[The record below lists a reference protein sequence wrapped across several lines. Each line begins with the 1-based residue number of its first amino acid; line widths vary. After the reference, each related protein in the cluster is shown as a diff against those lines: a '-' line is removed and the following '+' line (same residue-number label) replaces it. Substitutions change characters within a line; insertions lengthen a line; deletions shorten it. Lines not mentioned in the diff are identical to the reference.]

1 MRDYDPA
8 AHGLAAGDR
17 RELDARAHREL
28 SDRSSPGVFAWP
40 IAVLLYMGAAP
51 ALRDLPML
59 TAVCG
64 TVLFA
69 LAFYRFWL
77 ARRFVTLYAADPARW
92 VRGFW
97 LSSLAIST
105 TWALYIT
112 TNFIHYG
119 AAGPSLYAGFITAA
133 LVAGV
138 AASLSSEVHLARAMV
153 LIVLVPMVASGLW
166 VGGQAGWALVAMT
179 TVEIVYLLPL
189 ISLHHQR
196 YWELITSDHLLRRR
210 GEDLDRARAQ
220 AEAASKAK
228 SEFLANMSHEIR
240 TPMNGALG
248 MTELVLQ
255 TPLLPEQREHLEL
268 ARASG
273 QALLGLI
280 NDILDFSKIEA
291 GRLELAPVPFNV
303 RETIGMS
310 MRMLASSVAQ
320 KPVEVLCD
328 IDESVPRTLV
338 ADPLRI
344 RQVVVNLVNNALKF
358 TSEGTVVLHLAAK
371 PLDGGSLDDGRLL
384 VEGYVR
390 DTGVGIAQDKLEA
403 IFEAFTQ
410 ADGSTARKYGGSGL
424 GLSITSRLL
433 HLMHGDIRAESTPG
447 RGSTFV
453 FHFEAEAGEAGA
465 PETLGIPGVEALV
478 LDPHTGAQA
487 LLARQLERLG
497 VRVESF
503 SFPGALLEW
512 AAAHPDAEGDR
523 VVLVD
528 GRLRDADDGVT
539 ASRLMREPALEGARF
554 VVLGVPGANFALD
567 MGGAVRLVK
576 PVVPSAAREAVLA
589 ALGLGAPPADDLA
602 HDSGP
607 DATLS
612 ILVAE
617 DNVVNQRVIEVMLRR
632 RGHRVT
638 LAANGRL
645 AVEAC
650 RAHAFDLVLMDVQ
663 MPEMDGLEATRTIRR
678 EELRR
683 EVRVPIVALTAHALS
698 SDQDRCRDAGMD
710 AYLTKPVQIE
720 ALERLLRLVGLKKGT
735 IQAHPVL

>member
-1 MRDYDPA
+1 MHAYDSA
-8 AHGLAAGDR
+8 AHGLSTADR

-40 IAVLLYMGAAP
+40 IAVVLYMLASP
-51 ALRDLPML
+51 AQRDLPLL
-59 TAVCG
+59 TPLCG
-64 TVLFA
+64 SVLLVLA
-69 LAFYRFWL
+69 LYRFWL
-77 ARRFVTLYAADPARW
+77 ARRFETLYASNPRRW
-92 VRGFW
+92 VQGFW
-97 LSSLAIST
+97 HASLAMSATWATYIST
-105 TWALYIT
+105 S
-112 TNFIHYG
+112 FVHYG
-119 AAGPSLYAGFITAA
+119 ATGPSLYAGFITAA

-138 AASLSSEVHLARAMV
+138 AAGLSSEVRLARAMV
-153 LIVLVPMVASGLW
+153 LLVLVPMVLSGVW
-166 VGGQAGWALVAMT
+166 VGGQPGWALVAMT

-189 ISLHHQR
+189 ISLHHRR

-210 GEDLDRARAQ
+210 GEELDRARAQ
-220 AEAASKAK
+220 AEAASRAK

-291 GRLELAPVPFNV
+291 GRLELSPVPFNV
-303 RETIGMS
+303 RDTLGTS

-328 IDESVPRTLV
+328 IDESVPQLLV

-358 TSEGTVVLHLAAK
+358 TAEGTVALHLSAHGTG
-371 PLDGGSLDDGRLL
+371 DGKLL
-384 VEGYVR
+384 VEGSVR
-390 DTGVGIAQDKLEA
+390 DTGVGIPADKLDA

-433 HLMHGDIRAESTPG
+433 HLMGGDIRAESTPG
-447 RGSTFV
+447 RGSTFA
-453 FHFEAEAGEAGA
+453 FRFEAEAGEAA
-465 PETLGIPGVEALV
+465 PPETLGVPGVEALV
-478 LDPHTGAQA
+478 LDPHAGAQA

-512 AAAHPDAEGDR
+512 VTAHPDTEGDR
-523 VVLVD
+523 VILVD
-528 GRLRDADDGVT
+528 GRLRDADGGVT
-539 ASRLMREPALEGARF
+539 AERLMREPALDGARF

-567 MGGAVRLVK
+567 MGHAVRLVK
-576 PVVPSAAREAVLA
+576 PVIPSVVREAVLA
-589 ALGLGAPPADDLA
+589 ALGLGVPPAVEPLHDDGSDTA
-602 HDSGP
+602 
-607 DATLS
+607 LS

-632 RGHRVT
+632 RGHLVT
-638 LAANGRL
+638 IAGNGQL
-645 AVEAC
+645 AVEAW
-650 RAHAFDLVLMDVQ
+650 RTHGFDLVLMDVQ
-663 MPEMDGLEATRTIRR
+663 MPEMDGLEATRVIRR

-683 EVRVPIVALTAHALS
+683 GARVPIVALTAHALS

-720 ALERLLRLVGLKKGT
+720 ALERLLRLVSLKKGT
-735 IQAHPVL
+735 LQLHPVL